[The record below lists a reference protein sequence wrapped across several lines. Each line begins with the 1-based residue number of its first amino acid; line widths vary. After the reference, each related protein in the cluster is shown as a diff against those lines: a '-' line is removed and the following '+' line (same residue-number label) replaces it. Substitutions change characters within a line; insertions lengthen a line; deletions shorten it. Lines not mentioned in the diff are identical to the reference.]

1 MLQQKRLAIILH
13 HHCLGIAHVYHSR
26 RVRIFQ
32 RMLNEA
38 APRVPETRHT
48 PTHEMSRSTASEWR
62 TIDKPI
68 HTANVARALYDARIA
83 RGIARLEEL
92 EEFSNLEKFRAFGAD
107 MLAKSPHLHP
117 RPGFEHT
124 EYFRRD
130 VKRKYDA
137 LFGDDDVD
145 ARTMSTTGD
154 VDVDDVAADADAD
167 AQSPLKT
174 QSHRDAARAEKRA
187 PLRHALFWPLSIFA
201 TTIIA
206 ALIAIVFVLLYDAC
220 RDAACRD

>member
-1 MLQQKRLAIILH
+1 
-13 HHCLGIAHVYHSR
+13 
-26 RVRIFQ
+26 
-32 RMLNEA
+32 MLNEA
-38 APRVPETRHT
+38 ATRVPGRRHT
-48 PTHEMSRSTASEWR
+48 PTHEMSRSTVSEWR

-83 RGIARLEEL
+83 RGISRLEDL
-92 EEFSNLEKFRAFGAD
+92 EDFSNLEKFAALGAD
-107 MLAKSPHLHP
+107 MLAKSPYLHP

-124 EYFRRD
+124 EYFRRA

-145 ARTMSTTGD
+145 VDARTMSTTGD
-154 VDVDDVAADADAD
+154 ADVDDAAADADAD
-167 AQSPLKT
+167 AQSPLKA
-174 QSHRDAARAEKRA
+174 QSHRDAVRAEERA

-206 ALIAIVFVLLYDAC
+206 ALMGIVFVLLYDAC
-220 RDAACRD
+220 RDAACSD

>member
-1 MLQQKRLAIILH
+1 
-13 HHCLGIAHVYHSR
+13 
-26 RVRIFQ
+26 
-32 RMLNEA
+32 MLNEA
-38 APRVPETRHT
+38 APRVPGTRHT

-68 HTANVARALYDARIA
+68 HTANVARALYDARIE
-83 RGIARLEEL
+83 RGIARLEDL
-92 EEFSNLEKFRAFGAD
+92 EELSNLEKFRAFGAD
-107 MLAKSPHLHP
+107 VLAKSPHLHP

-145 ARTMSTTGD
+145 ARTMSTSGD
-154 VDVDDVAADADAD
+154 VDVDDAAADADAD

-174 QSHRDAARAEKRA
+174 QSHRNAARAEERA

-206 ALIAIVFVLLYDAC
+206 ALIAIVLVLLYDAC

>member
-1 MLQQKRLAIILH
+1 
-13 HHCLGIAHVYHSR
+13 
-26 RVRIFQ
+26 
-32 RMLNEA
+32 MLNEA
-38 APRVPETRHT
+38 ATRVPGTHQT
-48 PTHEMSRSTASEWR
+48 PTQMSRSTAGSEWR

-83 RGIARLEEL
+83 RGIARLEDL
-92 EEFSNLEKFRAFGAD
+92 EDFSNLEKFAALGAD
-107 MLAKSPHLHP
+107 MLAKSPYLHP

-124 EYFRRD
+124 EYFRRA

-137 LFGDDDVD
+137 LFGDDEHDD

-154 VDVDDVAADADAD
+154 ADVDDAAADADAD
-167 AQSPLKT
+167 AQSPLKA
-174 QSHRDAARAEKRA
+174 QLHRDAVRAERA

-206 ALIAIVFVLLYDAC
+206 ALMGIVFVLLYDAC